1 MEHLDD
7 AFFPIKKKKKVNI
20 LLNIYWISPSRE

>member
-1 MEHLDD
+1 MEHLED
-7 AFFPIKKKKKVNI
+7 AFFPIKKNKVNI